1 MLYTLKL
8 SMKRLSQTKT
18 AVVTLPLQFLIIR
31 YHIIRIY
38 STIARSLA
46 YHLGALIPCAL
57 GPGVAVRQH
66 LNWSHVRVKI
76 LLNTVKKTFN
86 THISTCSRITELN
99 GSALLIA

>member
-18 AVVTLPLQFLIIR
+18 AVVTLPLQFFIIR

-38 STIARSLA
+38 STIARSLS
-46 YHLGALIPCAL
+46 YHLDALIPCAL

-66 LNWSHVRVKI
+66 LNWSHVRVII
-76 LLNTVKKTFN
+76 LLNNFTKTFN

-99 GSALLIA
+99 ESSLLIA